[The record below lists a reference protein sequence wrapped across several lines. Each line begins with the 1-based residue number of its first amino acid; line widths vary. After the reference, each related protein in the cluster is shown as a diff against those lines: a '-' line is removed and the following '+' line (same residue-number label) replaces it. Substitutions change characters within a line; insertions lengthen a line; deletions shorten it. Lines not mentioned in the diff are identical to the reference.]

1 MACRATRVAA
11 RGQARSLGHATRETF
26 RKMKRHMIYA
36 KSTTLR
42 SQPSSRRSTRRLRHL
57 PPAQSAASKCRKVCA
72 ICRPCPR
79 CTAMARRH
87 HGAAGGA
94 VEDAHPR
101 SAPADDGDRPRARA
115 AAQLEATVLVA
126 GDGGEATAEEPACTA
141 LGLHLHHRVVWR
153 ASTPAPPA
161 VRRTVVN
168 YAGRLR
174 RGRATRWNFLRVQ

>member
-11 RGQARSLGHATRETF
+11 RGQARSLGHATHETF

-42 SQPSSRRSTRRLRHL
+42 SQPSSRRSTRRSRHL
-57 PPAQSAASKCRKVCA
+57 PPAQSAAIKCRKVCA
-72 ICRPCPR
+72 ICRPCPW
-79 CTAMARRH
+79 CTAHGTPPSRHERRRC
-87 HGAAGGA
+87 GRRSPSLGSRGQWGSSASRGCRAAG
-94 VEDAHPR
+94 
-101 SAPADDGDRPRARA
+101 SNC
-115 AAQLEATVLVA
+115 L

-153 ASTPAPPA
+153 ASAPAPPA
-161 VRRTVVN
+161 VCWAVVN

-174 RGRATRWNFLRVQ
+174 RGRATRWNLLRVQ